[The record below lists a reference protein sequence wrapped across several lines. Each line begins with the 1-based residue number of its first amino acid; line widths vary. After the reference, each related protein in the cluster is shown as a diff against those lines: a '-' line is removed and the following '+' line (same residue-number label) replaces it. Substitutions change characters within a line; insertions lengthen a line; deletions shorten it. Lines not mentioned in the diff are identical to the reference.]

1 MQKSCAVTLL
11 VITFLLITTMAAL
24 TPVTTENMETFNK
37 RLSEERP
44 VERPSSV
51 GMRSAGLN
59 QGPVMEEG
67 PLIHTYP
74 AMEEGPLIRR
84 RASSLYQQDMQ
95 SKQASTADVKSLTH
109 DASITGVV
117 GILNCNH
124 QDDIKDDINK
134 TINKASSAVA
144 ATAPSNSTLSHASFI
159 RKGREEEEEKTR
171 SKNDNDNNNN
181 NNNDHDIDKINMNN
195 DDVIRFSTVVESS
208 SSLTPM
214 TTTTVND
221 CSQAL
226 EGVIEVMENMENS
239 SKSTA
244 KIGATSV
251 ASSPEGRC
259 VKFFLFF
266 FYLKNYLLFS
276 TFSTTETCNFETH

>member
-1 MQKSCAVTLL
+1 MQRSCAVTLL

-44 VERPSSV
+44 FASSSSV
-51 GMRSAGLN
+51 GMRAASGLN
-59 QGPVMEEG
+59 QGPCTAEEG
-67 PLIHTYP
+67 SLIHTYP

-95 SKQASTADVKSLTH
+95 SKQASTTDVNSSIRH
-109 DASITGVV
+109 ASITGVV
-117 GILNCNH
+117 SILNCNK
-124 QDDIKDDINK
+124 DDIKDDINK

-144 ATAPSNSTLSHASFI
+144 GTASSNSTLSHASFV
-159 RKGREEEEEKTR
+159 RKGREQEEEKTR

-181 NNNDHDIDKINMNN
+181 DHAIDIDNN
-195 DDVIRFSTVVESS
+195 DDDLSFSTAVASS

-226 EGVIEVMENMENS
+226 EGVIEVMENS
-239 SKSTA
+239 SKSPP
-244 KIGATSV
+244 KSGATSG

-259 VKFFLFF
+259 VII
-266 FYLKNYLLFS
+266 
-276 TFSTTETCNFETH
+276 

>member
-1 MQKSCAVTLL
+1 MQRSCAVTLL
-11 VITFLLITTMAAL
+11 VITFLLITTMATL

-44 VERPSSV
+44 FASSSSV

-59 QGPVMEEG
+59 QGPAAEAG
-67 PLIHTYP
+67 SLIHTYP
-74 AMEEGPLIRR
+74 TMEEGSLIRR
-84 RASSLYQQDMQ
+84 QASSLYQQDMQ
-95 SKQASTADVKSLTH
+95 SKQASTADVKSSTH
-109 DASITGVV
+109 ASTITGVV
-117 GILNCNH
+117 AGNLNCN
-124 QDDIKDDINK
+124 KDDINK
-134 TINKASSAVA
+134 TINKASSAIA

-159 RKGREEEEEKTR
+159 RKGREQEEEKTR

-181 NNNDHDIDKINMNN
+181 NHDIDNINMNN
-195 DDVIRFSTVVESS
+195 DDDLRFSSTAAVASSSESS

-214 TTTTVND
+214 PTTTVND

-259 VKFFLFF
+259 VKFFYFF
-266 FYLKNYLLFS
+266 FLYLYYLLFS

>member
-1 MQKSCAVTLL
+1 MQRSCAVTLL

-44 VERPSSV
+44 FASSSSV

-59 QGPVMEEG
+59 QGPAAEAG

-74 AMEEGPLIRR
+74 TMEEGSLIRR
-84 RASSLYQQDMQ
+84 QVSSLYQQDMQ
-95 SKQASTADVKSLTH
+95 SKQASTADVKSSTH
-109 DASITGVV
+109 ASTITGVV
-117 GILNCNH
+117 AGNLNCN
-124 QDDIKDDINK
+124 QDDINK
-134 TINKASSAVA
+134 TINKASSAIA

-181 NNNDHDIDKINMNN
+181 NHDIDNINMNN
-195 DDVIRFSTVVESS
+195 DDDLRFSSTAAVASSSESS

-214 TTTTVND
+214 PTTTVND

-226 EGVIEVMENMENS
+226 EGVIEVMENS
-239 SKSTA
+239 SKSPL
-244 KIGATSV
+244 KSGATSV
-251 ASSPEGRC
+251 ASSLEGRC
-259 VKFFLFF
+259 VII
-266 FYLKNYLLFS
+266 
-276 TFSTTETCNFETH
+276 

>member
-1 MQKSCAVTLL
+1 MQRSCAVTLL

-95 SKQASTADVKSLTH
+95 NKQASTVDVKSLTH

-159 RKGREEEEEKTR
+159 RKGREQEEEKTR

-181 NNNDHDIDKINMNN
+181 NHDIDNINMNN
-195 DDVIRFSTVVESS
+195 DDDLRFSSTAAVASSSESS

-226 EGVIEVMENMENS
+226 EGVIEVMGNMENS
-239 SKSTA
+239 SKSTV

-259 VKFFLFF
+259 VKFFLFD
-266 FYLKNYLLFS
+266 LLSF
-276 TFSTTETCNFETH
+276 TV

>member
-1 MQKSCAVTLL
+1 MQRSCAVTLL

-44 VERPSSV
+44 VNRPSSV

-95 SKQASTADVKSLTH
+95 NKQASTADVKSL
-109 DASITGVV
+109 ITTIGVA
-117 GILNCNH
+117 ILNDN
-124 QDDIKDDINK
+124 QNDIMI
-134 TINKASSAVA
+134 
-144 ATAPSNSTLSHASFI
+144 NSTFSHASFM
-159 RKGREEEEEKTR
+159 RKGREQEEEKTW

-181 NNNDHDIDKINMNN
+181 DHDDIDTPLCIDTIKINIFNNDNDN
-195 DDVIRFSTVVESS
+195 DDRRSFSTAVESS
-208 SSLTPM
+208 SSLTPT

-226 EGVIEVMENMENS
+226 EGVIEVMENS
-239 SKSTA
+239 SKSPL
-244 KIGATSV
+244 KSGATSV
-251 ASSPEGRC
+251 ASSLEGRC
-259 VKFFLFF
+259 VII
-266 FYLKNYLLFS
+266 
-276 TFSTTETCNFETH
+276 